1 MNKAKIFFDNS
12 PLYANILPAKEENII
27 TNLVTCFQAF
37 FQLFADKNHMVL
49 VCASVCFVNVIW

>member
-37 FQLFADKNHMVL
+37 FQLFADKNHAI
-49 VCASVCFVNVIW
+49 CRAGS